1 MSFLTGDKSPIQQIE
16 TIAGK
21 SKELREGA
29 GAITSI
35 SDGLDKMAALKF
47 DGSDINV
54 EDFAEDLMKSVPALE
69 VAIAGGEVGGG
80 WVTSG
85 TKIKG
90 LANPDVG
97 WTEAAA
103 NINLLRQAMGMK
115 TEKPGSAAV
124 QGAATEIGKL
134 TVNTLVAEKLISR
147 AVEKSAAGQG
157 ESLTVSDQSFKQTT
171 DARSYQSVFETR
183 EYSGSASQRQ
193 LAAAMPS

>member
-1 MSFLTGDKSPIQQIE
+1 
-16 TIAGK
+16 
-21 SKELREGA
+21 
-29 GAITSI
+29 
-35 SDGLDKMAALKF
+35 
-47 DGSDINV
+47 
-54 EDFAEDLMKSVPALE
+54 
-69 VAIAGGEVGGG
+69 
-80 WVTSG
+80 
-85 TKIKG
+85 
-90 LANPDVG
+90 
-97 WTEAAA
+97 
-103 NINLLRQAMGMK
+103 MK